1 MTLNPGTVIAERYEI
16 IDKIGS
22 GGMANVYRAKDLEL
36 DRFVTF
42 KVMKEEFVN
51 DEEFK
56 TRFKIEAR
64 SAASLSNQNI
74 VSIFD
79 VGQEGDIYYIVM
91 EYINGVTLKDLILRR
106 APFDNDEVLGVATQI
121 AAGLK
126 HAHEHGII
134 HRDIKPQNIL
144 VTSTGIIKVT
154 DFGIARVATA
164 ATVTTT
170 GNTMG
175 SVHYFAPEQARG
187 GHVDFKSDIY
197 CLGIVM
203 YEMITGK
210 LPFDGDTPVAIALKQ
225 ISDPLPDIRAIN
237 PKASES
243 VVKIIRKATEKLSRN
258 RYQTTDE
265 LTNDLKRALTN
276 QSGDFVKR
284 AAATSASSVESET
297 TISHPLSSNDT
308 IAIDA
313 DEIKIIQEERA
324 SAHKKQIPREHKTND
339 DRYSLFDGK
348 YKDFAQDGNEDKVNK
363 KTERRVMIA
372 AILTSI
378 AIISVAIAILTSVL
392 PGMITPVPQELE
404 VPDILG
410 WTLEQADV
418 LATEMGIRINVVG
431 NETSEEFAEG
441 EILRQSVAG
450 GGALYPGGAISVTL
464 SLGDDRYEVPN
475 LVNMDINEADNV
487 IRESVFA
494 LDEEYVPS
502 EDIAMNIVI
511 DQYPPAGSMA
521 HAGERIRVQIS
532 SGPSQSTAIV
542 PNVVTFTEDRAI
554 TELQEARLV
563 PSVVS
568 RAENATVP
576 LGSVISQT
584 VEAGEE
590 VSVYTTIGLVIS
602 EGPPNPDDEPEPT
615 PTPTPTPTGTTPLPV
630 TYILMPS
637 PAEASIPDDVDVVNL
652 RVTRIVGG
660 VANLEY
666 NENIPVAPFPFR
678 LTRQGEGVADFLVEI
693 LHPVT
698 GEMYHSFSH
707 QIDFGS

>member
-74 VSIFD
+74 VSIYD
-79 VGQEGDIYYIVM
+79 VGQEGDTYYIVM
-91 EYINGVTLKDLILRR
+91 EYINGVTLKDLIVRR

-154 DFGIARVATA
+154 DFGIARVANA

-175 SVHYFAPEQARG
+175 SVHYFSPEQARG

-210 LPFDGDTPVAIALKQ
+210 LPFDGDTAVAIALKQ

-243 VVKIIRKATEKLSRN
+243 VIRIIHKATEKLSKN

-284 AAATSASSVESET
+284 TAAASVEPESTASSPPSSHD
-297 TISHPLSSNDT
+297 TIS
-308 IAIDA
+308 IDA
-313 DEIKIIQEERA
+313 HEIKIIQEERA
-324 SAHKKQIPREHKTND
+324 AAAAANNRAPREQKMLEA
-339 DRYSLFDGK
+339 RPVRPVRPAKPEGK
-348 YKDFAQDGNEDKVNK
+348 YRDFEEDDNEEKISK
-363 KTERRVMIA
+363 KAERRVIIA

-378 AIISVAIAILTSVL
+378 AIVSVAIAILTSVL
-392 PGMITPVPQELE
+392 ADRLPEVPQEVS
-404 VPDILG
+404 VPDFIG
-410 WTLEQADV
+410 ITPEQAEEW
-418 LATEMGIRINVVG
+418 ATSLQIRMNIVG
-431 NETSEEFAEG
+431 HDFSEEPEG
-441 EILRQSVAG
+441 VIIYQSVAG
-450 GGALYPGGAISVTL
+450 GGPLLQGGAINVRV
-464 SLGDDRYEVPN
+464 SLGDDRYEIPS
-475 LVNMDINEADNV
+475 LIHLDINAAENV
-487 IRESVFA
+487 IRDSVFR
-494 LDEEYVPS
+494 LDGVYESS
-502 EDIAMNIVI
+502 EDFAINIVFE
-511 DQYPPAGSMA
+511 QYPPAGSLA
-521 HAGERIRVQIS
+521 HAGEHIRVLIS
-532 SGPSQSTAIV
+532 SGPSQSTATV
-542 PNVVTFTEDRAI
+542 PNVVGFTEARAI
-554 TELQEARLV
+554 NEIQGVRLV
-563 PSVVS
+563 SNVVS
-568 RAENATVP
+568 RVENATVP
-576 LGSVISQT
+576 RGNVISQT

-602 EGPPNPDDEPEPT
+602 EGPPPDPDEPEPT
-615 PTPTPTPTGTTPLPV
+615 PTP
-630 TYILMPS
+630 
-637 PAEASIPDDVDVVNL
+637 SIPPLLVTSIPIPSRSEANIPDYIDVINL
-652 RVTRIVGG
+652 RVTRTVDG

-666 NENIPVAPFPFR
+666 SENLDVSRTPFG
-678 LTRQGEGVADFLVEI
+678 LTRQGEGVAYFLVEI

-698 GEMYHSFSH
+698 EEMYHSFTYR
-707 QIDFGS
+707 IDFDD